1 MDLVFG
7 LAMLLGIG
15 PALILMYL
23 GVRNYTYPKV
33 EQPFFSDPRFF
44 MLLVVGMIA
53 GAILFFVMRMMGMAS
68 NVVYMV
74 IFAIIEALVMV
85 VVMNL
90 RRFRGHSDSVFY
102 GYALGL
108 GISCGL
114 STGIVFTVV
123 SVLQANDL
131 QIDASFI
138 VIVIMAVS
146 MALMYGACGTTVGEG
161 IARHR
166 VMEFALQAAIPL
178 IVYNILLYV
187 LMGMGETGGVVVYYV
202 CAVVALVFSAAVYY
216 RTMFIRLPQIVR
228 EVLKMEGKKRDD
240 IPKRS

>member
-1 MDLVFG
+1 MDMIFG
-7 LAMLLGIG
+7 LAMVLGIG

-23 GVRNYTYPKV
+23 GVRNYTYPRV

-53 GAILFFVMRMMGMAS
+53 GSVLFFALRVLGFTT

-74 IFAIIEALVMV
+74 LMAVIEVMAMI

-90 RRFRGHSDSVFY
+90 KRFRGQSDSIFY

-108 GISCGL
+108 GMSCGL
-114 STGIVFTVV
+114 STGIVFVV
-123 SVLQANDL
+123 ASTIET
-131 QIDASFI
+131 IDASVA
-138 VIVIMAVS
+138 VIVLMSVSFSLMLGAV
-146 MALMYGACGTTVGEG
+146 GTTVGEG

-166 VMEFALQAAIPL
+166 VMEFALQAAIPA
-178 IVYNILLYV
+178 IIFNILLWV
-187 LMGMGETGGVVVYYV
+187 LFQNPEDYGVLYYV
-202 CAVVALVFSAAVYY
+202 CLVVMVAVSAYMFY
-216 RTMFIRLPQIVR
+216 RTMYQRLPQIVR

-240 IPKRS
+240 IPKKG

>member
-1 MDLVFG
+1 MDMIFG
-7 LAMLLGIG
+7 LAMVLGIG

-23 GVRNYTYPKV
+23 GVRNYTYPRV

-53 GAILFFVMRMMGMAS
+53 GSVLFFALRVLGFTT

-74 IFAIIEALVMV
+74 LMAVIEVMAMV

-90 RRFRGHSDSVFY
+90 KRFRGQSDSIFY

-108 GISCGL
+108 GMSCGL
-114 STGIVFTVV
+114 STGIVFVV
-123 SVLQANDL
+123 ASTIET
-131 QIDASFI
+131 IDASVA
-138 VIVIMAVS
+138 VIVLMSVSFSLMLGAV
-146 MALMYGACGTTVGEG
+146 GTTVGEG

-166 VMEFALQAAIPL
+166 VMEFALQAAIPA
-178 IVYNILLYV
+178 IIFNILLWV
-187 LMGMGETGGVVVYYV
+187 LFQNPEDYGVLYYACLVVMV
-202 CAVVALVFSAAVYY
+202 AVSAYMFY
-216 RTMFIRLPQIVR
+216 RTMYQRLPQIVR

-240 IPKRS
+240 IPKKG

>member
-1 MDLVFG
+1 MDWIFG

-33 EQPFFSDPRFF
+33 EQPFFSDPTFF
-44 MLLVVGMIA
+44 ILLVVGMIA
-53 GAILFFVMRMMGMAS
+53 GSILFFAMIAMGFAS

-74 IFAIIEALVMV
+74 ILAAIEAMVLV

-90 RRFRGHSDSVFY
+90 KRFRGKSDSVFY

-108 GISCGL
+108 GMSCGL
-114 STGIVFTVV
+114 STGIVFVTASTVETF
-123 SVLQANDL
+123 
-131 QIDASFI
+131 DAS
-138 VIVIMAVS
+138 VIVLVLISVS
-146 MALMYGACGTTVGEG
+146 MSLMLGACGTTVGEG

-166 VMEFALQAAIPL
+166 VMEFALQAMIPL
-178 IVYNILLYV
+178 IIYNILLTV
-187 LMGMGETGGVVVYYV
+187 PLLQGGELGGIVAYYI
-202 CAVVALVFSAAVYY
+202 CAAVALVFGAVLYY
-216 RTMFIRLPQIVR
+216 RTMLIRLPQIVR

-240 IPKRS
+240 LPK